1 MTCFLQPQVNL
12 PVATS
17 IGVPTAMRRSTG
29 ENCLGRGEGRKSRA
43 PNIFERGGAAKL
55 VPARWRFS
63 ANQNRLGPS
72 ANKNRPK
79 VKVELSG
86 GARLFALS
94 CCRPISARCISIR
107 RSHEQV
113 AEWNFETGGVT

>member
-1 MTCFLQPQVNL
+1 MTCFLPPQVNL

-72 ANKNRPK
+72 AKKTAPRSRWSYLEGQDSLRYRVADLFRRGASLSAAAMNRWRNGI
-79 VKVELSG
+79 L
-86 GARLFALS
+86 
-94 CCRPISARCISIR
+94 R
-107 RSHEQV
+107 RE
-113 AEWNFETGGVT
+113 E